1 MPKRDIA
8 ARLRQM
14 TAEQCATLDPQEIF
28 TSPEFA
34 EHLQGLVNETMKIGG
49 KATSEIS
56 VNVVT
61 TPNSPPGWT
70 DGNDI
75 YVNTINSVSSH
86 YTLPLEQ
93 FITLRGICFH
103 ECSHVLY
110 LDFNEE
116 KKALKSIGDGKLYGE
131 LLVPQTAEDDLMMHE
146 MEDALADP
154 LYRPIFQQVFSD
166 VTNTIDDPHDEGK
179 IIRRFGGIVEQGI
192 VLARESLLRSFDY
205 AENIVAGKGS
215 DLEKIYSLM
224 LEYARFETIMM
235 RDQDACLKT
244 QPLVQCVVSL
254 AKPIATARWTDDMKV
269 RFAQINEIMLKLWPY
284 IKAELEKQKQQKKQ
298 EKQNQQGDD
307 DSKNPQGNQSGGNS
321 TQEAVQNILDQ
332 LQKVSQNQNVSAHP
346 NRRTSSTEAVKNR
359 QAARAGKQPA
369 SGEKTRP
376 VNQESAMKSA
386 QAALD
391 AVAKKVAERIAAAA
405 MERDLTSN
413 LMMEIDQTA
422 IGSSHSGKIC
432 AKRDLEVDASDIK
445 LYERQMEDV
454 KAYSKRLQ
462 RRMSDALRDL
472 QEGGVAH
479 HKQFG
484 NRIEAQY
491 AYRPDQKFYANKKLP
506 QDWPSMAISILV
518 DLSTSMRGE
527 RLNSAMKA
535 TMLLYDFATGLGIP
549 VFVAGHNAVFG
560 QVNYQIMA
568 DFEKVSEND
577 KYRLAHMY
585 LSGCNRDGAAIEVSS
600 SLLAKRSED
609 VKLLFIISDG
619 QPNDGNYKG
628 ETAKKD
634 IQDILTKYR
643 RKGITT
649 FATAIGSD
657 KDKIKAI
664 YGDGYLDITDLTQF
678 PKQLTNMVVKR
689 IMRY

>member
-376 VNQESAMKSA
+376 VNQDSAMKSA

-549 VFVAGHNAVFG
+549 VFVAGHNVVFG